1 MKANIKKG
9 KDREVESPAEYEKE
23 IKNGDQTVKIKRSN
37 KKISRQSKEF
47 KRYQNKKVRQEN
59 FMNDDKGKTEKEMA
73 LEELSK
79 RLEEMFESFFQ
90 ELTEN
95 LKDFEL
101 PDDVNPEEA
110 VEVAN
115 KTMDKCLEKFQ
126 ESLR

>member
-9 KDREVESPAEYEKE
+9 KSWEVETPAEYEK
-23 IKNGDQTVKIKRSN
+23 NGHKRSN
-37 KKISRQSKEF
+37 KKISKMSKEF

-95 LKDFEL
+95 LNDFEL

-115 KTMDKCLEKFQ
+115 KTMDKCLERFQ
-126 ESLR
+126 ESLG